1 MTSNSSHS
9 TTAGISHQ
17 HLHSPTKLTEFA
29 RNFEDKPE
37 SLFGRVVNKIQNVY
51 NQSYNTVN
59 DISSGTSSS
68 SASAASPSPQPVQVG
83 KSQFFADKT
92 EVEASSASRPTT
104 LSLRASSETRSTST
118 ATSSSATAVEDS
130 EANERL
136 EALPSLPASE
146 ANQGR
151 TVSNVLKHIS
161 NIVATKNNNVS
172 ESCIPCADLKHEN
185 QRGTRRNLF
194 P

>member
-1 MTSNSSHS
+1 MTSNNQSNSLN
-9 TTAGISHQ
+9 HQ
-17 HLHSPTKLTEFA
+17 HLHSPSKLTEFA

-59 DISSGTSSS
+59 DISSGSSSSSS
-68 SASAASPSPQPVQVG
+68 SAPSQVVG
-83 KSQFFADKT
+83 KSQFFSESQAPVAEVAD
-92 EVEASSASRPTT
+92 VETSSLSSGRPQPPNT
-104 LSLRASSETRSTST
+104 LSIRSNSESRSTGTST
-118 ATSSSATAVEDS
+118 SINTTAEDS
-130 EANERL
+130 EAHERV
-136 EALPSLPASE
+136 EALPLPASE

-172 ESCIPCADLKHEN
+172 ESYKPIIALK
-185 QRGTRRNLF
+185 LM
-194 P
+194 PLKYA